1 MENNNTL
8 SRMTSLVEEL
18 LAIREQLKSLRE
30 QQDILKD
37 KENELKRSI
46 LLCMEG
52 AKSINL
58 EGIGRVTRT
67 TKTYYSI
74 ANVEKLAIQIF
85 KLMIEAGQKGMPLS
99 EALLLQQRVSKS
111 ALDAIMETMELD
123 ENQRLAYIAE
133 AGLNEVS
140 EPALSLTKK

>member
-1 MENNNTL
+1 MENNSTL

-18 LAIREQLKSLRE
+18 IANRGQQKSLRE
-30 QQDILKD
+30 QLDELKGQEED
-37 KENELKRSI
+37 LKRSI

-58 EGIGRVTRT
+58 EGLGRVTRT

-74 ANVEKLAIQIF
+74 SNIEKLAVQMF
-85 KLMIEAGQKGMPLS
+85 KLMLENGQRGRPLS
-99 EALLLQQRVSKS
+99 EGLLLQQRVSKS
-111 ALDAIMETMELD
+111 ALDGIMDSLELD
-123 ENQRLAYIAE
+123 ETQRAAYIAE

>member
-1 MENNNTL
+1 MENNSTL

-18 LAIREQLKSLRE
+18 IANRGQQKSLRE
-30 QQDILKD
+30 QLDELKGQEED
-37 KENELKRSI
+37 LKRSI

-58 EGIGRVTRT
+58 EGLGRITRT

-74 ANVEKLAIQIF
+74 SNIEKLAVQMF
-85 KLMIEAGQKGMPLS
+85 KLMLENGQRGMPLS
-99 EALLLQQRVSKS
+99 EGLLLQQRVSKS
-111 ALDAIMETMELD
+111 ALDGIMDSLELD
-123 ENQRLAYIAE
+123 ETQRAAYIVE

>member
-1 MENNNTL
+1 MENNSTL

-18 LAIREQLKSLRE
+18 IANRGQQKSLRE
-30 QQDILKD
+30 QLDELKGQEED
-37 KENELKRSI
+37 LKRSI

-58 EGIGRVTRT
+58 EGLGRVTRT

-74 ANVEKLAIQIF
+74 SNIEKLTVQMF
-85 KLMIEAGQKGMPLS
+85 KLMLENGQRGMPLS
-99 EALLLQQRVSKS
+99 EGLLLQQRVSKS
-111 ALDAIMETMELD
+111 ALDGIMDSLELD
-123 ENQRLAYIAE
+123 ETQRAAYIAE

>member
-1 MENNNTL
+1 MENNSTL

-18 LAIREQLKSLRE
+18 IANRGQQKSLRE
-30 QQDILKD
+30 QLDELKGQEED
-37 KENELKRSI
+37 LKRSI

-58 EGIGRVTRT
+58 EGLGRITRT

-74 ANVEKLAIQIF
+74 SNIEKLAVQMF
-85 KLMIEAGQKGMPLS
+85 KLMLENGQRGMPLS
-99 EALLLQQRVSKS
+99 EGLLLQQRVSKS
-111 ALDAIMETMELD
+111 ALDGIMDSLELD
-123 ENQRLAYIAE
+123 ETQRAAYIAE

>member
-111 ALDAIMETMELD
+111 ALDAIMENMELD

>member
-18 LAIREQLKSLRE
+18 LAIREQQKSLRE
-30 QQDILKD
+30 QQEILKD

-67 TKTYYSI
+67 TKSYYSI
-74 ANVEKLAIQIF
+74 SNVEKLAVQMF
-85 KLMIEAGQKGMPLS
+85 RLMLENGQKGMPMS
-99 EALLLQQRVSKS
+99 EGLLLQQRVSKS
-111 ALDAIMETMELD
+111 ALDGIMDNLELD
-123 ENQRLAYIAE
+123 ETQRAAYIAE
-133 AGLNEVS
+133 AGLVEVS

>member
-1 MENNNTL
+1 MENNSTL

-18 LAIREQLKSLRE
+18 LALREQLKSLRE

-111 ALDAIMETMELD
+111 ALDAIMENMELD

>member
-1 MENNNTL
+1 
-8 SRMTSLVEEL
+8 MTSLVEEL
-18 LAIREQLKSLRE
+18 IANRGQQKSLRE
-30 QQDILKD
+30 QLDELKGQEED
-37 KENELKRSI
+37 LKRSI

-58 EGIGRVTRT
+58 EGLGRVTRT

-74 ANVEKLAIQIF
+74 SNIEKLAVQMF
-85 KLMIEAGQKGMPLS
+85 KLMLENGQRGMPLS
-99 EALLLQQRVSKS
+99 EGLLLQQRVSKS
-111 ALDAIMETMELD
+111 ALDGIMDSLELD
-123 ENQRLAYIAE
+123 ETQRAAYIAE

>member
-1 MENNNTL
+1 MENNSTL

-18 LAIREQLKSLRE
+18 IANRGQQKSLRE
-30 QQDILKD
+30 QLDELKGQ
-37 KENELKRSI
+37 EEGLKRSI

-58 EGIGRVTRT
+58 EGLGRITRT

-74 ANVEKLAIQIF
+74 SNIEKLAVQMF
-85 KLMIEAGQKGMPLS
+85 KLMLENGQRGMPLS
-99 EALLLQQRVSKS
+99 EGLLLQQRVSKS
-111 ALDAIMETMELD
+111 ALDGIMDSLELD
-123 ENQRLAYIAE
+123 ETQRAAYIAE

>member
-18 LAIREQLKSLRE
+18 LALREQLKSLRE
-30 QQDILKD
+30 QQDVLKD

-111 ALDAIMETMELD
+111 ALDAIMENMELD

>member
-1 MENNNTL
+1 MENNSTL

-111 ALDAIMETMELD
+111 ALDAIMENMELD

>member
-18 LAIREQLKSLRE
+18 LALREQLKSLRE

-111 ALDAIMETMELD
+111 ALDAIMENMELD

>member
-1 MENNNTL
+1 MENNSTL

-18 LAIREQLKSLRE
+18 IANRGQQKSLRE
-30 QQDILKD
+30 QLDELKGQEED
-37 KENELKRSI
+37 LKRSI

-52 AKSINL
+52 VKSINL
-58 EGIGRVTRT
+58 EGLGRITRT

-74 ANVEKLAIQIF
+74 SNIEKLAVQMF
-85 KLMIEAGQKGMPLS
+85 KLMLENGQRGMPLS
-99 EALLLQQRVSKS
+99 EGLLLQQRVSKS
-111 ALDAIMETMELD
+111 ALDGIMDSLELD
-123 ENQRLAYIAE
+123 ETQRAAYIAE

>member
-1 MENNNTL
+1 MENNSTL

-18 LAIREQLKSLRE
+18 IANRGQQKSLRE
-30 QQDILKD
+30 QLDELKGQEED
-37 KENELKRSI
+37 LKRSI

-58 EGIGRVTRT
+58 EGLGRVTRT

-74 ANVEKLAIQIF
+74 SNIEKLAVQMF
-85 KLMIEAGQKGMPLS
+85 KLMLENGQRGMPLS
-99 EALLLQQRVSKS
+99 EGLLLQQRVSKS
-111 ALDAIMETMELD
+111 ALDGIMDSLELD
-123 ENQRLAYIAE
+123 ETQRAAYIAE

>member
-1 MENNNTL
+1 
-8 SRMTSLVEEL
+8 MTSLVEEL

-111 ALDAIMETMELD
+111 ALDAIMENMELD

>member
-1 MENNNTL
+1 
-8 SRMTSLVEEL
+8 MTSLVEEL
-18 LAIREQLKSLRE
+18 IANRGQQKSLRE
-30 QQDILKD
+30 QLDALKGEEED
-37 KENELKRSI
+37 LKRSI

-58 EGIGRVTRT
+58 EGLGRITRT

-74 ANVEKLAIQIF
+74 GNIEKLAVQMF
-85 KLMIEAGQKGMPLS
+85 KLMLENGQRGMPLS
-99 EALLLQQRVSKS
+99 EGLLLQQRVSKT
-111 ALDAIMETMELD
+111 ALDGIMDSMELD
-123 ENQRLAYIAE
+123 ETQRAAYIAE

>member
-18 LAIREQLKSLRE
+18 IANRGQQKSLRE
-30 QQDILKD
+30 QLDELKGQEED
-37 KENELKRSI
+37 LKRSI

-58 EGIGRVTRT
+58 EGLGRVTRT

-74 ANVEKLAIQIF
+74 SNIEKLAVQMF
-85 KLMIEAGQKGMPLS
+85 KLMLENGQRGMPLS
-99 EALLLQQRVSKS
+99 EGLLLQQRVSKS
-111 ALDAIMETMELD
+111 ALDGIMDSLELD
-123 ENQRLAYIAE
+123 ETQRAAYIAE

>member
-1 MENNNTL
+1 MENNSTL

-18 LAIREQLKSLRE
+18 IANRGQQKSLRE
-30 QQDILKD
+30 QLDELKGQEED
-37 KENELKRSI
+37 LKRSI

-58 EGIGRVTRT
+58 EGLGLITRT

-74 ANVEKLAIQIF
+74 SNIEKLAVQMF
-85 KLMIEAGQKGMPLS
+85 KLMLENGQRGMPLS
-99 EALLLQQRVSKS
+99 EGLLLQQRVSKS
-111 ALDAIMETMELD
+111 ALDGIMDSLELD
-123 ENQRLAYIAE
+123 ETQRAAYIAE